1 MEVRFEGVKKSD
13 PTRHDG
19 FKVEYAGAKRAGFR
33 WRWRFMLLLVVSPI
47 LVWGWIVLQEQVLT
61 RADGILT
68 TEPIQM
74 RASKSGFVTD
84 VSVMPGDKV
93 TAGQQVFDLSSPEID
108 RKIKHWQASLDRLLT
123 YREKMIADLRTVLED
138 YGKKLEASR
147 AKQDAFADRYRQLA
161 EKGLF
166 KLADQMQLNEM
177 RRALSE
183 DERKQLVDLERLESL
198 RYTND
203 LADVIRDLE
212 LQIAVA
218 EVQQAQLDIRIDQD
232 GVVNR
237 LYVKQGEYV
246 TEGDPLM
253 EMSNYDEPVVN
264 VFLKPER
271 MGYAQV
277 GREVVIILPDRSR
290 YAGVVGE
297 PPQITETVPASLAGP
312 FEGSKRAIKVVV
324 AFKDIPDSWVE
335 GLPVK
340 VRFK

>member
-1 MEVRFEGVKKSD
+1 MEVRFEGVKKTD

-19 FKVEYAGAKRAGFR
+19 FKVEYAGAKRTGFR

-47 LVWGWIVLQEQVLT
+47 LIWGWLVLQEQVLT
-61 RADGILT
+61 RAEGILT

-74 RASKSGFVTD
+74 RASKSGFVTN
-84 VSVMPGDKV
+84 VAVMPSDKV
-93 TAGQQVFDLSSPEID
+93 TAGQQVFDLTSPEID
-108 RKIKHWQASLDRLLT
+108 RKIKHWQESLDELLA
-123 YREKMIADLRTVLED
+123 YRERMITELQTVLED
-138 YGKKLEASR
+138 YGRKLEASR

-177 RRALSE
+177 RRELSE
-183 DERKQLVDLERLESL
+183 DERQQLVDLERLESL
-198 RYTND
+198 RFTND
-203 LADVIRDLE
+203 LADEIRDLK

-218 EVQQAQLDIRIDQD
+218 EVQQAQLDIRVNQD

-246 TEGDPLM
+246 SEGDPLI
-253 EMSNYDEPVVN
+253 ELSNYDQPVIN

-271 MGYAQV
+271 MEYAQI

-290 YAGVVGE
+290 YDGVVHE
-297 PPQITETVPASLAGP
+297 PPQIAETIPASLAGP
-312 FEGSKRAIKVVV
+312 FEGSRRAIKIVV
-324 AFKDIPDSWVE
+324 AFRELPEAWVE